1 MITTLGGDRPRFRLA
16 VAAGLR
22 CRWRAAPPR
31 PAERL
36 QLAAEQQELVT
47 TRGDLG
53 LLIARNPMGWTGT
66 GFPGAPQLRHALI
79 RAPTPPDALALLDT
93 AAAQLG

>member
-1 MITTLGGDRPRFRLA
+1 MIAPA
-16 VAAGLR
+16 SALR
-22 CRWRAAPPR
+22 WLQVSGADGELPPR

-79 RAPTPPDALALLDT
+79 RAPPRQTP
-93 AAAQLG
+93 

>member
-1 MITTLGGDRPRFRLA
+1 MVIT
-16 VAAGLR
+16 AASALR
-22 CRWRAAPPR
+22 WLQVSGADGELPPPR

>member
-1 MITTLGGDRPRFRLA
+1 M
-16 VAAGLR
+16 
-22 CRWRAAPPR
+22 
-31 PAERL
+31 
-36 QLAAEQQELVT
+36 T